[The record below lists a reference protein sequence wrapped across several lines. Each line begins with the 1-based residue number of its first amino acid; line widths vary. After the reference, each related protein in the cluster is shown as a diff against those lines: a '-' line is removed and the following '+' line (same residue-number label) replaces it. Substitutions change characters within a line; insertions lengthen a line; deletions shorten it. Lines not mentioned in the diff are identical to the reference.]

1 MKKVAMKLA
10 MLVGM
15 LMLNAIAGFYHD
27 SGWALDASTD
37 ARPSAGRD
45 VHVADGPFPP
55 PTWP

>member
-37 ARPSAGRD
+37 ARPSGRD